1 MIESNFKDWTADSVD
16 EAFGTKLNLKGL
28 PSLEILTSY
37 EYEISEYEQRFLKD
51 LSFSYRLGGQSWNEV
66 ELENKIISPLIIFSS
81 IDNEKFAYFLER
93 SLSATIDNYIL
104 SGRVDG
110 MIASGFRNP
119 KQPYFCISEY
129 KRATDPNGDP
139 EGQVLI
145 AMLVA
150 QHLDANERPIFG
162 CHIVGRQWVFASL
175 EGKEYAFSKSY
186 GVDDDEIFD
195 IYRILKALKWQI
207 AQWLM

>member
-1 MIESNFKDWTADSVD
+1 MIESDFKDWTADKVD
-16 EAFGTKLNLKGL
+16 EVFGMRLNLKGL
-28 PSLEILTSY
+28 PSLEVLTNYS
-37 EYEISEYEQRFLKD
+37 YEISDYESRFLKD
-51 LSFSYRLGGQSWNEV
+51 LSFNYKLGGQSWNEV
-66 ELENKIISPLIIFSS
+66 ELENKMISPLIMFAN

-93 SLSATIDNYIL
+93 NLAATIDNYAL

-110 MIASGFRNP
+110 MIASGFRSP
-119 KQPYFCISEY
+119 RQPYFCISEY

-150 QHLDANERPIFG
+150 QHLNAHKRPIFG

-186 GVDDDEIFD
+186 TVDDEEIFD

-207 AQWLM
+207 SQWIG